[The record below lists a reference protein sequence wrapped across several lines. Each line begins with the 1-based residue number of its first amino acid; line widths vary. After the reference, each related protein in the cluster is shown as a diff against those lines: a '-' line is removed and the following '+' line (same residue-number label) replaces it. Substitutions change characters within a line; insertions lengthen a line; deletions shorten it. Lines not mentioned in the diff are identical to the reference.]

1 MFEKD
6 RQRVTEELESIVAE
20 LHAEGVLREKVHW
33 AWNVTA
39 EQRKAES
46 RNLKNTLVVSYEN
59 REATLRFTS
68 VELEDT
74 KRKQD
79 REQLRQKLRKLLES
93 LAGARPMGFVS

>member
-20 LHAEGVLREKVHW
+20 MRADGILPDEVHS
-33 AWNVTA
+33 AWNVTL
-39 EQRKAES
+39 ELRKAES

-79 REQLRQKLRKLLES
+79 REQLRKKLRKLLES
-93 LAGARPMGFVS
+93 LAGTRPVGFVS